1 MGQEEWVQCPKCG
14 RKLAQIV
21 DGVLV
26 IKDGKKAA
34 RIYGGV
40 CVALDCDRCNTTFD
54 LPLKIPV
61 GGD

>member
-1 MGQEEWVQCPKCG
+1 MNENGKWVECPKCG

-34 RIYGGV
+34 RIYGGIA
-40 CVALDCDRCNTTFD
+40 VALDCDRCGKTFD
-54 LPLKIPV
+54 LPLKMPV
-61 GGD
+61 A